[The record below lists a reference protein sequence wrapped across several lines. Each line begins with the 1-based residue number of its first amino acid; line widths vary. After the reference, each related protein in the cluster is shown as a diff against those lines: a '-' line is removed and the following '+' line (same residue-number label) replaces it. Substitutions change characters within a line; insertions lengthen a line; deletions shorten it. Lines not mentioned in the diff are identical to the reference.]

1 MIERLW
7 SDYWPLFHQVKG
19 PSARIFCRPALQLD
33 IFNCRDSPWPH
44 EIAKVAARI
53 EDGILAPWSPSRCQ
67 GRAGCKLCSQW
78 ALDNINEFMIT
89 WDVYREW
96 LWAPPYC
103 ASRCILNHV
112 YCRTLTSILLR
123 QMFGSFVKCS
133 TVFSWIAIQCISR
146 HNHNLQIEELVQ
158 INVVAMEALNHSLIY
173 QYLNLKL
180 EQGIARIVTSRLPP
194 HSAVNRRLLL
204 IHVVHPLNT
213 PKSRNLVPCYLHL
226 DPKSGGDQP
235 QLT

>member
-1 MIERLW
+1 MIEW

-53 EDGILAPWSPSRCQ
+53 EDGILAPWSPSRCR

-89 WDVYREW
+89 WDVCREW

-103 ASRCILNHV
+103 TSRCILNHVYCTSRCILNPV

-123 QMFGSFVKCS
+123 QMFIGSFVKCS
-133 TVFSWIAIQCISR
+133 TDFSWIAIQCIVSS
-146 HNHNLQIEELVQ
+146 QSQ
-158 INVVAMEALNHSLIY
+158 
-173 QYLNLKL
+173 
-180 EQGIARIVTSRLPP
+180 
-194 HSAVNRRLLL
+194 SANRRAGA
-204 IHVVHPLNT
+204 N
-213 PKSRNLVPCYLHL
+213 KRCGN
-226 DPKSGGDQP
+226 GG
-235 QLT
+235 T